1 MLASGQDVT
10 KQLVVSRTLTQ
21 SSLLNVKVCQ
31 SLKAY
36 LTKLNRIFKS
46 SRIDPARSIT
56 GRLSWSDN
64 CVWAVSTL
72 ESIAWKEEGVGECE
86 GGDLLD

>member
-10 KQLVVSRTLTQ
+10 KQLVVSRTL
-21 SSLLNVKVCQ
+21 NVKVCQ

-36 LTKLNRIFKS
+36 LTKLNRLALAFQIIKGV
-46 SRIDPARSIT
+46 DPARSIT
-56 GRLSWSDN
+56 GWLSWSDN